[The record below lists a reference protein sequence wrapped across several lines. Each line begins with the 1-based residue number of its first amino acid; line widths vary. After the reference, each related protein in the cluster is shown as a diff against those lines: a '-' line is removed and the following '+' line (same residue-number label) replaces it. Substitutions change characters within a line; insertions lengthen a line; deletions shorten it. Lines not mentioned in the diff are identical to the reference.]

1 VRAGAAKAGVR
12 IRVRQPSTWTVVG
25 APRGSRMAAGAI
37 DLGAPQ
43 NRKRVGR

>member
-1 VRAGAAKAGVR
+1 MRLVF
-12 IRVRQPSTWTVVG
+12 VG
-25 APRGSRMAAGAI
+25 APRSRMAPSTI